1 MSAENPSEAVSE
13 MTSPVVDDDG
23 AVVSDAGAEP
33 DGANEPRR
41 VSEAVP
47 APSAE
52 SADAPQSAADGYR
65 VSLPMFEG
73 PLDLLLHLVQKH
85 ELDILDIPIA
95 FITEKYTAY
104 IRMLDEL
111 NIDLA
116 SEYLVMA
123 ATLVHIKSRMLLPN
137 APADEEDE
145 ADEAELDPRAD
156 LVRRLLEYQ
165 KYKNAAEDLAQRSI
179 TGKDVFPRGSSLEQV
194 GGQMP
199 LMAVSMF
206 QLIDVFQSV
215 LERTAKTRQH
225 EIDFERFSISE
236 KITELLER
244 LRGEGRIAFEQ
255 IFSGDRN
262 RGEIIVTFLALLE
275 MTRLRL
281 TWLFQDGPLEPI
293 YVELRATDEE
303 AAEADLAASDASFA
317 PPPPRAAPAPAAVD
331 ELDEL
336 DLDEEE
342 PDVLDL
348 TDEDVA
354 AAELDGEEAD
364 VLELAAEAE
373 GAAEL
378 SALDGEEADVVEV
391 AEEVAVDAVEPAEA
405 EDVVEVAE
413 EVAVDAV
420 EPAEAEDPD
429 VVEVAEEVAAD
440 VVDLD
445 EPEPEPADVVEPAAE
460 AEMAAV
466 EPAEPEAGDVVAR
479 ADEELDSAET
489 DAPAVER
496 DAPEVAVVGADAE
509 VDVTREDDERAAAEA
524 NFNDTGVEQ
533 T

>member
-13 MTSPVVDDDG
+13 SEPPVGEPDTAIAAENGGDASVEP
-23 AVVSDAGAEP
+23 AGAS
-33 DGANEPRR
+33 EPRR

-47 APSAE
+47 AASAE
-52 SADAPQSAADGYR
+52 GADAAAADGYR
-65 VSLPMFEG
+65 VNLPMFEG

-137 APADEEDE
+137 APVDEEDE
-145 ADEAELDPRAD
+145 AEEAGLDPRAD

-165 KYKNAAEDLAQRSI
+165 KYKNAAEELAQRSI
-179 TGKDVFPRGSSLEQV
+179 TGKDVFPRGSPLEAV

-215 LERTAKTRQH
+215 LERTAQTRQH

-236 KITELLER
+236 KISELLER
-244 LRGEGRIAFEQ
+244 LRGEGRVAFER
-255 IFSGDRN
+255 IFSDDRS

-293 YVELRATDEE
+293 YVELRVTDEE
-303 AAEADLAASDASFA
+303 AAEVDVEASEASFA
-317 PPPPRAAPAPAAVD
+317 PPAPQSA
-331 ELDEL
+331 L
-336 DLDEEE
+336 EEGS
-342 PDVLDL
+342 L
-348 TDEDVA
+348 EDDSFEEGSFEDDSFEEGSFEADALEADSLA
-354 AAELDGEEAD
+354 AAERDEGEGQRDELEAE
-364 VLELAAEAE
+364 LLALEHELAE
-373 GAAEL
+373 GEGEL
-378 SALDGEEADVVEV
+378 KAL
-391 AEEVAVDAVEPAEA
+391 
-405 EDVVEVAE
+405 
-413 EVAVDAV
+413 
-420 EPAEAEDPD
+420 
-429 VVEVAEEVAAD
+429 
-440 VVDLD
+440 
-445 EPEPEPADVVEPAAE
+445 EPEPAEVE
-460 AEMAAV
+460 AEPQVIAGHAELEAELEV
-466 EPAEPEAGDVVAR
+466 IEPEQPK
-479 ADEELDSAET
+479 ADQG
-489 DAPAVER
+489 AP
-496 DAPEVAVVGADAE
+496 GA
-509 VDVTREDDERAAAEA
+509 TS
-524 NFNDTGVEQ
+524 NDTGVEQ

>member
-13 MTSPVVDDDG
+13 PELPVVQHDATIASDDRAD
-23 AVVSDAGAEP
+23 SSPEP
-33 DGANEPRR
+33 TGETEPRR

-47 APSAE
+47 ASGAESAE
-52 SADAPQSAADGYR
+52 SAESAEAAVVAGYR

-137 APADEEDE
+137 APVDEEDE
-145 ADEAELDPRAD
+145 AEEAELDPRAD

-165 KYKNAAEDLAQRSI
+165 KYKNAAEELAQRSI
-179 TGKDVFPRGSSLEQV
+179 TGKDVFPRGSSLESV
-194 GGQMP
+194 GGQLP

-215 LERTAKTRQH
+215 LERTSKTRQH

-236 KITELLER
+236 KISELLER
-244 LRGEGRIAFEQ
+244 LRGEGRIAFES

-303 AAEADLAASDASFA
+303 AAETNVEASDASFA
-317 PPPPRAAPAPAAVD
+317 PPPPRRELQEDSLAADELEEFETED
-331 ELDEL
+331 ELDAAL
-336 DLDEEE
+336 RALALE
-342 PDVLDL
+342 P
-348 TDEDVA
+348 ED
-354 AAELDGEEAD
+354 
-364 VLELAAEAE
+364 AEAE
-373 GAAEL
+373 AEL
-378 SALDGEEADVVEV
+378 EAEFRSPEPAQAELEAEPREIEPEPPEDAPERAEAELLVVE
-391 AEEVAVDAVEPAEA
+391 AEQVELELRAVGAEQVEVELLVVEAEQVEVELQAVEPEHAEA
-405 EDVVEVAE
+405 QLQ
-413 EVAVDAV
+413 AV
-420 EPAEAEDPD
+420 EPEHAEAQ
-429 VVEVAEEVAAD
+429 
-440 VVDLD
+440 LQ
-445 EPEPEPADVVEPAAE
+445 
-460 AEMAAV
+460 AV
-466 EPAEPEAGDVVAR
+466 EPEQAEMGAELPPVVPEQ
-479 ADEELDSAET
+479 
-489 DAPAVER
+489 
-496 DAPEVAVVGADAE
+496 PEV
-509 VDVTREDDERAAAEA
+509 
-524 NFNDTGVEQ
+524 
-533 T
+533 